1 MMDLKPRQLRDTP
14 CYTLPNFQ
22 ELFIDSCLIVLKDNA
37 NVNET
42 CQNAWEKFSGGF
54 AFKDPMMVKLD
65 DYKAYFDL
73 LEIKSKPNSVVFWS
87 GVLNLIIEVSKTTK
101 IPISSSFTQPAS
113 SIINNMAV
121 YPNCWCGNDS
131 GVDYINPCPSMPSTS
146 FWAELSSL
154 LGKSAS
160 GVSFWVG
167 NGEREGGAFRNP
179 SFFSEYELANLSP
192 DDTKLVVLDIHRMGM
207 GEVCSNGSLA
217 ELQNL
222 ATEKFGED
230 GYTCYDVYGNV
241 ANLTMLMEL
250 SDDVLD
256 IIAEEQSKGLLL
268 VCVITLC

>member
-1 MMDLKPRQLRDTP
+1 MMDLIPRQVRDTP

-22 ELFIDSCLIVLKDNA
+22 ELFIDSCLIVLKDDA
-37 NVNET
+37 NVET
-42 CQNAWEKFSGGF
+42 CQNAWETFSSGF

-87 GVLNLIIEVSKTTK
+87 GVMNLIEEVSKTTK

-113 SIINNMAV
+113 SIINNMTV
-121 YPNCWCGNDS
+121 YPDCWCGNDS
-131 GVDYINPCPSMPSTS
+131 GIDYINPCPLMPSIS
-146 FWAELSSL
+146 FWAKLSSL

-160 GVSFWVG
+160 GISFWVG
-167 NGEREGGAFRNP
+167 NGERNGSAFRNI
-179 SFFSEYELANLSP
+179 SLFSKYEFPNP
-192 DDTKLVVLDIHRMGM
+192 NPPGDTKLVVLDIHRMGI

-241 ANLTMLMEL
+241 ADPTMLMEL

-256 IIAEEQSKGLLL
+256 IIAEEQSKGYS
-268 VCVITLC
+268 